1 MDRAGLAAHVAR
13 GMYAR
18 DFAAQA
24 IGLEILEVAPG
35 FARVAM
41 RVRREMLNGHALCHG
56 GYIFTLADSAFA
68 YACNSDNH
76 VTVALACHISF
87 VAPAREGDRLLA
99 VAREVA
105 KAGRTGVYD
114 VTVMDQNGTTIAT
127 FRGNSYRTRGQVV
140 DPAVRRER

>member
-1 MDRAGLAAHVAR
+1 MDRQALAARVAR

-18 DFAAQA
+18 DFAAQGMG
-24 IGLEILEVAPG
+24 IEILEVGPG

-56 GYIFTLADSAFA
+56 GYIFLLADSAFA
-68 YACNSDNH
+68 YACNADNH

-87 VAPAREGDRLLA
+87 VAPAREGDRLVA
-99 VAREVA
+99 VAREAA

-114 VTVMDQNGTTIAT
+114 VTVLAQDGTTIAI

-140 DPAVRRER
+140 PSAAPPEA

>member
-1 MDRAGLAAHVAR
+1 MDRQALAARVAR

-18 DFAAQA
+18 DFAAQGMG
-24 IGLEILEVAPG
+24 IEILEVGPG

-56 GYIFTLADSAFA
+56 GYIFLLADSAFA
-68 YACNSDNH
+68 YACNADNH

-87 VAPAREGDRLLA
+87 VAPAREGDRLVA
-99 VAREVA
+99 VAREAA

-114 VTVMDQNGTTIAT
+114 VTVLDQDGTTIAI

-140 DPAVRRER
+140 PSAAPPEA

>member
-1 MDRAGLAAHVAR
+1 MDRQALAARVAR

-18 DFAAQA
+18 DFAARRN
-24 IGLEILEVAPG
+24 GVEILEVGPG

-56 GYIFTLADSAFA
+56 GYIFLLADSAFA
-68 YACNSDNH
+68 YACNADNH

-87 VAPAREGDRLLA
+87 VAPAREGDRLVA
-99 VAREVA
+99 VAREAA

-114 VTVMDQNGTTIAT
+114 VTVLDQDGTTIAI

-140 DPAVRRER
+140 PSAAPPEA

>member
-1 MDRAGLAAHVAR
+1 MDRHALAARVAR

-18 DFAAQA
+18 DFAAQSL
-24 IGLEILEVAPG
+24 GLEILEVDAG
-35 FARVAM
+35 FARLAM

-76 VTVALACHISF
+76 VTVALACHIYF
-87 VAPAREGDRLLA
+87 IAPAREGDRLVA

-140 DPAVRRER
+140 DPAVLRER

>member
-1 MDRAGLAAHVAR
+1 MDRQSLARLVAR

-24 IGLEILEVAPG
+24 IDLEILEVTPG

-41 RVRREMLNGHALCHG
+41 RVRRDMLNGHAVCHG

-87 VAPAREGDRLLA
+87 VAPAREGDRLVA

-114 VTVMDQNGTTIAT
+114 VTVMDQEGRTVAT

-140 DPAVRRER
+140 EPAELEAG